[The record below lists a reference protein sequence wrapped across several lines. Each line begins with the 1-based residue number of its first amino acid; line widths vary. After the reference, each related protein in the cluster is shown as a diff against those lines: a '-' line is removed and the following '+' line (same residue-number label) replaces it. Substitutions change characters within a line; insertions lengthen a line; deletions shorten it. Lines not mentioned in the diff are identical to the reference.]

1 MNTVM
6 NKQSLN
12 TLNGA
17 EITVKTLLNLDL
29 TSVFGYPGG
38 IVLDLYD
45 ELYKNQDKITHYLVR
60 HEQAAVHAAEGYA
73 RVSGRCG
80 VVIVTSGPG
89 ATNTVTGIANAYLD
103 GYPLLVITGQVR
115 ADLIGHDAFQ
125 EVNILDITK
134 SCTKGGFQVTSVKDL
149 EKTLIM
155 AHKLATSG
163 KKGPV
168 VVDISKN
175 VFSENTEFRETAK
188 VDFIQEEPILA
199 KSEIETALNMLKRAK
214 RPLIIAGGG
223 ITQSKCTE
231 ELVKFSNL
239 INAPVVSTMMGLGAY
254 PANSENFL
262 GMIGIFGDVQANSAI
277 RNSDVI
283 LSLGAR
289 LNDRITGCFTE
300 CELDGKIIQTDI
312 NPSEIGRNFSPAAG
326 IVGDVKNVLTQIIA
340 ELKDNGFEYNCGKW
354 WLELPSNNPV
364 SAPSDGITTGMAVRT
379 ISRLS
384 EEARY
389 YVTAEVGQHQVTTA
403 REYGFKFG
411 GQYIASCGSGTMGF
425 GLPAAIGVSIADN
438 RRPVICIAG
447 DGSFQMNEQELATIV
462 RYNLPVKIFIMNNG
476 YLGMVRQLQEKS
488 CEGRYYE
495 TEISNP
501 DFVKLAQ
508 AYGIKSSRVK
518 CVEELDE
525 HVRIA
530 LNTEGCFVVDILT
543 EPFEVV

>member
-1 MNTVM
+1 MNTVIA
-6 NKQSLN
+6 KQSLQ

-17 EITVKTLLNLDL
+17 EITVRTLLDLEL

-80 VVIVTSGPG
+80 VVLVTSGPG

-115 ADLIGHDAFQ
+115 ADLIGRDAFQ

-149 EKTLIM
+149 AKTLVM

-175 VFSENTEFRETAK
+175 VFGETTEFSETNKA
-188 VDFIQEEPILA
+188 DFKQEEPLLTGLEIATGLKLLMSA
-199 KSEIETALNMLKRAK
+199 KS
-214 RPLIIAGGG
+214 PLIIAGGG
-223 ITQSKCTE
+223 VTQSKCTE

-239 INAPVVSTMMGLGAY
+239 MNVPVVSTMMGVGAY

-262 GMIGIFGDVQANSAI
+262 GMIGIFGEERANFAI

-289 LNDRITGCFTE
+289 LNDRITGCFGE
-300 CELDGKIIQTDI
+300 GELDDKIIQTDI
-312 NPSEIGRNFSPAAG
+312 NPSEIGRNFSPAIG
-326 IVGDVKNVLTQIIA
+326 IVGDAKRVLAQMIA
-340 ELKDNGFEYNCGKW
+340 GLTGNGYEPNCGKW
-354 WLELPSNNPV
+354 WLNLPSKKKNAGT
-364 SAPSDGITTGMAVRT
+364 SGGITTGMAVRT

-384 EEARY
+384 EEGRY

-411 GQYIASCGSGTMGF
+411 GQFIASCGSGTMGF
-425 GLPAAIGVSIADN
+425 GLPAAIGASIANN

-462 RYNLPVKIFIMNNG
+462 RYDLPVKIFIMNNG

-488 CEGRYYE
+488 CGGRYYE

-508 AYGIKSSRVK
+508 AYGINASRVERA
-518 CVEELDE
+518 EELDE
-525 HVRIA
+525 RVRVA
-530 LNTEGCFVVDILT
+530 LNTEGCYIVDIST
-543 EPFEVV
+543 EPLEVV

>member
-6 NKQSLN
+6 AKQSLQ

-17 EITVKTLLNLDL
+17 EITVKTLLNLGL

-45 ELYKNQDKITHYLVR
+45 ELYKNQDQITHYLVR

-103 GYPLLVITGQVR
+103 GYPLLVITGQVK

-134 SCTKGGFQVTSVKDL
+134 SCTKGGFQVTNVKDL
-149 EKTLIM
+149 QKTLVM

-175 VFSENTEFRETAK
+175 VFGEKTEYSETETEEFTLK
-188 VDFIQEEPILA
+188 DFLP
-199 KSEIETALNMLKRAK
+199 SEFDIKTALNLLRRAK

-223 ITQSKCTE
+223 VVRSKCTE

-239 INAPVVSTMMGLGAY
+239 LNAPVVSTMMGLGAF
-254 PANSENFL
+254 PADSENFL
-262 GMIGIFGDVQANSAI
+262 GMIGIFGTERANWAI
-277 RNSDVI
+277 KNSDVI

-289 LNDRITGCFTE
+289 LNDRITGCFGDG
-300 CELDGKIIQTDI
+300 ELDGKIIQVDI
-312 NPSEIGRNFSPAAG
+312 NPSEIGRNFSPVTG
-326 IVGDVKNVLTQIIA
+326 LVGDAKTVLSQMISGLRNYFGPNT
-340 ELKDNGFEYNCGKW
+340 GKW
-354 WLELPSNNPV
+354 WSNLSSQKKV
-364 SAPSDGITTGMAVRT
+364 AYTEGGISTGMVVRT

-384 EEARY
+384 EGARY

-411 GQYIASCGSGTMGF
+411 GQFIASCGSGTMGF
-425 GLPAAIGVSIADN
+425 GLPASIGASIAGN
-438 RRPVICIAG
+438 RCPVICIAG

-476 YLGMVRQLQEKS
+476 YLGMVRQLQEKI
-488 CEGRYYE
+488 CGGRYYE

-508 AYGIKSSRVK
+508 AYGVNACRVERA
-518 CVEELDE
+518 EELE
-525 HVRIA
+525 EKIKIA
-530 LNTEGCFVVDILT
+530 LNTEGCYIVDILT